1 MSEGLASLLARL
13 QRELDNPQFFAYPL
27 LVKLEEVSK
36 IKKIYLAYG
45 FLGFL
50 ALYLVFGYA
59 AQLVCNLI
67 GFAWPAY
74 QSLKALESSSKD
86 DDTKWLMYWV
96 TFASFSIF
104 EFFADILLNWFPP
117 YFLVKV
123 IFLIWCSLPI
133 EKNGSAVIYNT
144 VIRPFFLR
152 NQEKI
157 DEYVKMGK
165 TKASNAYKNVE
176 ALSKEN

>member
-1 MSEGLASLLARL
+1 MSEGLASLLTRL
-13 QRELDNPQFFAYPL
+13 QQELDNPQNFWYPM
-27 LVKLEEVSK
+27 LVKLEGVTK
-36 IKKIYLAYG
+36 IKRIYLAYG
-45 FLGFL
+45 ALSFL

-86 DDTKWLMYWV
+86 DDTKWLTYWV
-96 TFASFSIF
+96 TFASFSIL

-117 YFLVKV
+117 YFLVKL

-133 EKNGSAVIYNT
+133 ERNGSAIVYNALL
-144 VIRPFFLR
+144 RPVFLR
-152 NQEKI
+152 NQDKI
-157 DEYVKMGK
+157 DEFVKIGK
-165 TKASNAYKNVE
+165 SRAYKTVE
-176 ALSKEN
+176 QISKEN